1 MAQNDEPL
9 VSHVNFP
16 PTVLILISVTCSAA
30 AQILLKKGMS
40 SASSLSAIDDFNG
53 LLHLFRILTE
63 PWVMGG
69 LSLYGLGAVV
79 WLFALARVDVSFAYP
94 FVGLGF
100 LLVMVFGFVVFND
113 SLGPMRILGT
123 LLVVSGVFLISRT

>member
-1 MAQNDEPL
+1 MNIA
-9 VSHVNFP
+9 
-16 PTVLILISVTCSAA
+16 PTILILISVTCSAA

-40 SASSLSAIDDFNG
+40 SASSRSAVEDFDSPMH
-53 LLHLFRILTE
+53 LLRILME

-69 LSLYGLGAVV
+69 LSLYGLGAIV

-100 LLVMVFGFVVFND
+100 LLVMVFGFVVFDD

-123 LLVVSGVFLISRT
+123 LLVVSGVVLISRT